1 MNKTRIVS
9 QCPVCSGHMSVSEL
23 SCEECGAKLVSRF
36 DLCPVCQLP
45 DDMYAF
51 LMTFVKTRGSI
62 KDMEKEL
69 GVSYPTVRGRLDEL
83 QRLMGFTPGGSVQ
96 PAKEVLDMLERGEIS
111 AEEAEE
117 MLKQSGGAGTQS
129 EGRE

>member
-1 MNKTRIVS
+1 
-9 QCPVCSGHMSVSEL
+9 
-23 SCEECGAKLVSRF
+23 
-36 DLCPVCQLP
+36 
-45 DDMYAF
+45 MYAF
-51 LMTFVKTRGSI
+51 LITFVKTRGSI

-111 AEEAEE
+111 TEEAEE
-117 MLKQSGGAGTQS
+117 MLKQSGGAGT
-129 EGRE
+129 

>member
-96 PAKEVLDMLERGEIS
+96 PAQEVLDMLERGEIS

>member
-1 MNKTRIVS
+1 MNA
-9 QCPVCSGHMSVSEL
+9 SEL

-36 DLCPVCQLP
+36 ELCAACRLP
-45 DDMYAF
+45 EDMYAF
-51 LMTFVKTRGSI
+51 LITFVKTRGSI

-111 AEEAEE
+111 TEEAEE
-117 MLKQSGGAGTQS
+117 MLKQSGGTGT
-129 EGRE
+129 